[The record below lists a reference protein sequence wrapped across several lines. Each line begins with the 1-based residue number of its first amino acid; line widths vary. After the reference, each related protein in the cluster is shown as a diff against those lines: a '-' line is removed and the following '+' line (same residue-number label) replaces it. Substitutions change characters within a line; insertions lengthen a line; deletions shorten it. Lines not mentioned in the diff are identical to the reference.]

1 MLNFRFVFV
10 FVWRRGE
17 GATMSAVWEKKKKSF
32 PTRDIMIASLLSG
45 LEMMYDLVSL
55 VLANE
60 ACFVA
65 LVFVLLNIY

>member
-1 MLNFRFVFV
+1 
-10 FVWRRGE
+10 
-17 GATMSAVWEKKKKSF
+17 MSAVWEKKKKSF